1 MRARSGLDPRSVWA
15 QRLGQLERRLR
26 TKEDRIVVLETEN
39 AALHLKLAEYQG
51 LAGRSTNEVLQLY
64 SAHGQQQKLQRSSV
78 VIQLHGAIKR
88 LKQDLKSL
96 RSFALELSKD
106 FQRQSKTY
114 LYHVLTAVQG
124 IQLQN
129 EAMQRRFLSGV
140 ERRKNWV
147 RRLFPT
153 LPICWHL
160 RAVLLSEKVFQIK
173 AFDLEQSL
181 QEVTERYEKEKQK
194 RRALHNT
201 LVELRGNIRVHC
213 RIRPLLPF
221 DTAAGHSVS
230 QDRQRN
236 SSEKVAYAADD
247 ETVLVKCSRPGH
259 ASINKTFQFERV
271 YSPLESQ
278 DTVFADVAPLLTSL
292 LDGYNVCIM
301 AYGQTGSGKTYT
313 MLGPQLEENFAY
325 SIEDASELGIIPR
338 ATQEVF
344 RLISE
349 KPPGS
354 YWVEVSVVEV
364 YNNEIFDLL
373 AKDSCGKVFGVKRDV
388 VTTREGKSDVP
399 LLTYETVENASEFL
413 HLVNKGLQLRVRHP
427 TLVHAHSSRSHLVV
441 TLTITT
447 IVSGDNFGTSWE
459 DEQTSQRLNKEVS
472 CTLPQKMRENKSTS
486 SSRASSPAQIEATEK
501 MKQVKTRLQLVD
513 LAGSECVGMSGVTGA
528 ALRETSFIN
537 RSLSALADVLG
548 AIAEQRS
555 HVPYRNS
562 KLTHLLQDS
571 VGGDAKLLVMLCI
584 SPDQKYLTE
593 SMQSLGF
600 GTRAR
605 QVQRGQVKKKS
616 FPVSSKAK

>member
-1 MRARSGLDPRSVWA
+1 
-15 QRLGQLERRLR
+15 
-26 TKEDRIVVLETEN
+26 TKEERIVVLETEN
-39 AALHLKLAEYQG
+39 AVLHLKLAE
-51 LAGRSTNEVLQLY
+51 RLQ
-64 SAHGQQQKLQRSSV
+64 
-78 VIQLHGAIKR
+78 
-88 LKQDLKSL
+88 QDLKSL
-96 RSFALELSKD
+96 HSFALELSKN

-114 LYHVLTAVQG
+114 LYQVLTAVQG

-129 EAMQRRFLSGV
+129 EAMQM
-140 ERRKNWV
+140 
-147 RRLFPT
+147 
-153 LPICWHL
+153 
-160 RAVLLSEKVFQIK
+160 FQIK
-173 AFDLEQSL
+173 AVDLEQSL
-181 QEVTERYEKEKQK
+181 QEVTERYEKEKQR
-194 RRALHNT
+194 RRALHNS

-221 DTAAGHSVS
+221 DTAAGHSIS

-236 SSEKVAYAADD
+236 FSEKVAYAIDD
-247 ETVLVKCSRPGH
+247 ETVLVKCNRPGH
-259 ASINKTFQFERV
+259 ASINKTFQFDRV
-271 YSPLESQ
+271 YSASESQ

-313 MLGPQLEENFAY
+313 MLGPQLEENFAF
-325 SIEDASELGIIPR
+325 STEDESELGIIPR

-373 AKDSCGKVFGVKRDV
+373 SKDSYGKAFGVKRDV
-388 VTTREGKSDVP
+388 VTTREGKSNVP
-399 LLTYETVENASEFL
+399 LLTHETVENACEFL
-413 HLVNKGLQLRVRHP
+413 HLVNKGIQLRVRHP

-441 TLTITT
+441 TLTITA
-447 IVSGDNFGTSWE
+447 IVSGDNSGASWE
-459 DEQTSQRLNKEVS
+459 DEQTRGLLKEVS
-472 CTLPQKMRENKSTS
+472 CTFPQKMRDNKSTS
-486 SSRASSPAQIEATEK
+486 SSGASSPAQLEATEK
-501 MKQVKTRLQLVD
+501 LKQVKTRLQLVD

-605 QVQRGQVKKKS
+605 QVQRGQVKKKN
-616 FPVSSKAK
+616 FPGQSKAK

>member
-1 MRARSGLDPRSVWA
+1 M
-15 QRLGQLERRLR
+15 
-26 TKEDRIVVLETEN
+26 
-39 AALHLKLAEYQG
+39 
-51 LAGRSTNEVLQLY
+51 
-64 SAHGQQQKLQRSSV
+64 
-78 VIQLHGAIKR
+78 KR
-88 LKQDLKSL
+88 LKQDMKSL
-96 RSFALELSKD
+96 HSFALKLSKD
-106 FQRQSKTY
+106 FQHQYKAC
-114 LYHVLTAVQG
+114 LYQVLTAVQG

-129 EAMQRRFLSGV
+129 EAMQM
-140 ERRKNWV
+140 
-147 RRLFPT
+147 
-153 LPICWHL
+153 
-160 RAVLLSEKVFQIK
+160 FQMK

-181 QEVTERYEKEKQK
+181 QEVTERYEREKQK
-194 RRALHNT
+194 RRALHNS

-213 RIRPLLPF
+213 RIRPALPF
-221 DTAAGHSVS
+221 DHAAGHPIS
-230 QDRQRN
+230 QDRHRN
-236 SSEKVAYAADD
+236 SLENVAYAIDD

-259 ASINKTFQFERV
+259 APINKTFQFER
-271 YSPLESQ
+271 
-278 DTVFADVAPLLTSL
+278 
-292 LDGYNVCIM
+292 YNVCIM

-313 MLGPQLEENFAY
+313 MLGPQLEKNLTFVD
-325 SIEDASELGIIPR
+325 EDESELGIIPR
-338 ATQEVF
+338 ATQELF

-349 KPPGS
+349 KPPES

-373 AKDSCGKVFGVKRDV
+373 AKDSCGKVFGIKRDV

-399 LLTYETVENASEFL
+399 LLTYETVANASEFL
-413 HLVNKGLQLRVRHP
+413 HLVLKGLQLRVRHP

-447 IVSGDNFGTSWE
+447 IVSGDNFGTSCE
-459 DEQTSQRLNKEVS
+459 DEQINQRLNKEVS
-472 CTLPQKMRENKSTS
+472 CTYPQKRDSKSTS
-486 SSRASSPAQIEATEK
+486 SSRASSPAQLEAAEK
-501 MKQVKTRLQLVD
+501 LKQVKTRLQLVD

-537 RSLSALADVLG
+537 RSLSALADVLA

-584 SPDQKYLTE
+584 SPSQKYLTE

-605 QVQRGQVKKKS
+605 QVQRGQIKKRNL
-616 FPVSSKAK
+616 PVLSKTK

>member
-1 MRARSGLDPRSVWA
+1 
-15 QRLGQLERRLR
+15 
-26 TKEDRIVVLETEN
+26 
-39 AALHLKLAEYQG
+39 YQG
-51 LAGRSTNEVLQLY
+51 LAGRSTIEVLQLY
-64 SAHGQQQKLQRSSV
+64 SAHGQQQKLQGSSV
-78 VIQLHGAIKR
+78 VTQLCGTIKKK

-106 FQRQSKTY
+106 FHRQSKTY
-114 LYHVLTAVQG
+114 LYQVLTAVRG

-129 EAMQRRFLSGV
+129 EAMQM
-140 ERRKNWV
+140 
-147 RRLFPT
+147 
-153 LPICWHL
+153 
-160 RAVLLSEKVFQIK
+160 FQIK

-194 RRALHNT
+194 RRALHNS

-221 DTAAGHSVS
+221 DTDAGHSKS
-230 QDRQRN
+230 EDRQRN
-236 SSEKVAYAADD
+236 FSEKVAYAADD
-247 ETVLVKCSRPGH
+247 ETVLMKCSRPGH

-271 YSPLESQ
+271 YNTLESQ
-278 DTVFADVAPLLTSL
+278 DIVFVDVAPLLTSL

-325 SIEDASELGIIPR
+325 SLEDESELGIIPR

-344 RLISE
+344 RLLSE

-373 AKDSCGKVFGVKRDV
+373 AKDSYGKVFGVKRDV

-399 LLTYETVENASEFL
+399 LLTHETVENASEFL
-413 HLVNKGLQLRVRHP
+413 NLVNKGLQLRVRHP

-447 IVSGDNFGTSWE
+447 VISGDNFGTSWE
-459 DEQTSQRLNKEVS
+459 EELLGQKNKDVS
-472 CTLPQKMRENKSTS
+472 CTFPQKMRESRSSS
-486 SSRASSPAQIEATEK
+486 SSRASSPTQLEATEK
-501 MKQVKTRLQLVD
+501 LKQIKTRLQLVD

-528 ALRETSFIN
+528 ALRETSYIN

-548 AIAEQRS
+548 AIAEQRP

-571 VGGDAKLLVMLCI
+571 LGGDAKLLVMLCI

-593 SMQSLGF
+593 SMQTLGF

-605 QVQRGQVKKKS
+605 QVQRGQVKKKN
-616 FPVSSKAK
+616 FPVLSKAK

>member
-1 MRARSGLDPRSVWA
+1 MMWPRRGLDPGSVWA
-15 QRLGQLERRLR
+15 QRLRQLEQRLR
-26 TKEDRIVVLETEN
+26 TKEERIVVLETEN
-39 AALHLKLAEYQG
+39 AVLHLKLAEYQG
-51 LAGRSTNEVLQLY
+51 LAGGSTKEVLQLY
-64 SAHGQQQKLQRSSV
+64 AAHGQQMKLQKSSV
-78 VIQLHGAIKR
+78 VTQLHGAIKR

-96 RSFALELSKD
+96 HSFALELSKD
-106 FQRQSKTY
+106 FQRQSKTC
-114 LYHVLTAVQG
+114 LYQVLAAVHG

-129 EAMQRRFLSGV
+129 EAIRM
-140 ERRKNWV
+140 
-147 RRLFPT
+147 
-153 LPICWHL
+153 
-160 RAVLLSEKVFQIK
+160 FQIK

-194 RRALHNT
+194 RKALHNS

-221 DTAAGHSVS
+221 DDAAGHSVS

-236 SSEKVAYAADD
+236 FSEKAAYAADD

-259 ASINKTFQFERV
+259 ASVNKTFQFER
-271 YSPLESQ
+271 
-278 DTVFADVAPLLTSL
+278 
-292 LDGYNVCIM
+292 YNVCIM

-313 MLGPQLEENFAY
+313 MLGPQSEGNLAF
-325 SIEDASELGIIPR
+325 SIEEESELGIIPR

-349 KPPGS
+349 KPQGS

-373 AKDSCGKVFGVKRDV
+373 AKDSYGKAFGIKRDV

-399 LLTYETVENASEFL
+399 LLTHETVKNASEFL
-413 HLVNKGLQLRVRHP
+413 HLVNKGLQLRVTHP

-447 IVSGDNFGTSWE
+447 VVFGDNFGTLWE
-459 DEQTSQRLNKEVS
+459 DEQTSQRLTKESS
-472 CTLPQKMRENKSTS
+472 CTFLQRMRDNKSTS
-486 SSRASSPAQIEATEK
+486 SSRPSSPVQFEATEK

-528 ALRETSFIN
+528 ALRETAFIN

-548 AIAEQRS
+548 AIAEQRA

-584 SPDQKYLTE
+584 SPGQKYLTE

-605 QVQRGQVKKKS
+605 QVQRGQVKKKN
-616 FPVSSKAK
+616 FPLPSKAK